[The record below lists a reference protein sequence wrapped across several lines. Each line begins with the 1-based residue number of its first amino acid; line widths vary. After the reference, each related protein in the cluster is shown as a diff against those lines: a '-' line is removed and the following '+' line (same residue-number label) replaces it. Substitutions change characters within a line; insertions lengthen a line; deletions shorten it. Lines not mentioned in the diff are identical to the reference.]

1 MTTMASVSEVV
12 SPLIGVVPKKP
23 TLSLSV
29 IVHVRLPPPTLV
41 MSKDKL
47 VRPVPKSNAGV
58 DTVRSGAAS
67 ASVVK
72 VLVKGVNGLSAKSVI
87 PLVNV
92 TV

>member
-29 IVHVRLPPPTLV
+29 IFHVRLLPPTLV
-41 MSKDKL
+41 MSKDRL